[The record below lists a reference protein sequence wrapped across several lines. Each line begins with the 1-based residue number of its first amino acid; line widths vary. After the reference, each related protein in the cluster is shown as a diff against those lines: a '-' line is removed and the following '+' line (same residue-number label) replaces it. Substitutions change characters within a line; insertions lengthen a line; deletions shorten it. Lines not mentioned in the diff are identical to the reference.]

1 EADEMRTTD
10 RDSHRAEILA
20 LTAVFLGVAL
30 MLRSLWLALAGEIA
44 LGVGIGWTFGWATF
58 GAAAAFLVSIFT
70 DFRGAAELGVIAG
83 GGLLL
88 CLLAGYVIL
97 PALLTLLP
105 PKIPRVDDFNEHL
118 GPPARGG
125 ARNFITPAIWLALLL
140 AGVPF
145 ALRTDFDPGLLSLQ
159 SPNLESVKLVRKL
172 QTWSAVVLSKDLDT
186 LCRA

>member
-1 EADEMRTTD
+1 VQILTRYRQEFMR
-10 RDSHRAEILA
+10 RPGRKNIWIGVFRHVAAPIN
-20 LTAVFLGVAL
+20 TACL
-30 MLRSLWLALAGEIA
+30 
-44 LGVGIGWTFGWATF
+44 
-58 GAAAAFLVSIFT
+58 GAAGAFLVSIFT

-140 AGVPF
+140 AGVP
-145 ALRTDFDPGLLSLQ
+145 
-159 SPNLESVKLVRKL
+159 
-172 QTWSAVVLSKDLDT
+172 
-186 LCRA
+186 